1 MNPMTARNL
10 ARSCLF
16 AAAALVAGVLSTG
29 IAQASELVMFEQGGC
44 VWCAKW
50 NREVAPI
57 YQKTDEAKLLPLRRV
72 DIDRQNS
79 AGIALAGRVLY
90 TPTFVV
96 VDDGREIGRIT
107 GYSNDQS
114 FWGLLDGLV
123 AKLAPPPLPK
133 I

>member
-1 MNPMTARNL
+1 MNRMIVRN
-10 ARSCLF
+10 
-16 AAAALVAGVLSTG
+16 AAISRLLVATTLVVGLLSSTL
-29 IAQASELVMFEQGGC
+29 AHASELVMFEQGGC

-57 YQKTDEAKLLPLRRV
+57 YEKTDEAKVLPLRRV

-79 AGIALAGRVLY
+79 AGIALAERVLY

-96 VDDGREIGRIT
+96 VDDGREIGRII

-114 FWGLLDGLV
+114 FWGLLDGLM

>member
-1 MNPMTARNL
+1 MNGMIAHLL
-10 ARSCLF
+10 AKLRLL
-16 AAAALVAGVLSTG
+16 AAAALAAVLLSATL
-29 IAQASELVMFEQGGC
+29 AQASELVMFEQGGC

-57 YQKTDEAKLLPLRRV
+57 YEKTTEAKVLPLRRI

-79 AGIALAGRVLY
+79 AGIVLSDRVLY

-96 VDDGREIGRIT
+96 VDNGREIGRIT
-107 GYSNDQS
+107 GYSSDQS

-123 AKLAPPPLPK
+123 GKLAPPPLPK

>member
-1 MNPMTARNL
+1 MICMIAPMPAISRL
-10 ARSCLF
+10 L
-16 AAAALVAGVLSTG
+16 AAAILVTGLLSAPL
-29 IAQASELVMFEQGGC
+29 AQAAELVMFEQGGC

-57 YQKTDEAKLLPLRRV
+57 YAKTTEAQVLPLRRV

-79 AGIALAGRVLY
+79 TGIALAGRVLY

-107 GYSNDQS
+107 GYSSDQA

-123 AKLAPPPLPK
+123 AKLAPPPLPR